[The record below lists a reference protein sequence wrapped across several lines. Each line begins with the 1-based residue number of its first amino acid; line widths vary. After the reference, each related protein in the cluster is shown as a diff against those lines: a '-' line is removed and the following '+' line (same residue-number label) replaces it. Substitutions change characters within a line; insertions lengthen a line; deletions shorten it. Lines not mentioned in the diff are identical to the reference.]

1 MRRTAK
7 PHDDAVLVV
16 GTSSDLAWHQTAI
29 SMLVREL
36 DRNMR
41 SIDHGW
47 ITFLK
52 KRNDG
57 MQMPESTYENER
69 TNERIE
75 TGLTMRADAVR

>member
-36 DRNMR
+36 DRNTCVR
-41 SIDHGW
+41 S